1 LFFFVVGWFALSL
14 ESLLAFRF
22 LNLVIVLESWR
33 YYRAPLSTE
42 YLGDMIDA
50 LLILDSGV
58 VVDNPMLLWMTQ
70 TLILAADF
78 SGFLGFPFLLL

>member
-1 LFFFVVGWFALSL
+1 M
-14 ESLLAFRF
+14 AFRF

-58 VVDNPMLLWMTQ
+58 VVDNPMLLRMTQ

-78 SGFLGFPFLLL
+78 SGFLGSPFLLL